1 MILRS
6 STPSP
11 FGRMVKIAA
20 HVLGLFD
27 RFTIEGTDP
36 LDDNDS
42 IRSQNPLG
50 KIPALIQDNGR
61 VIYDS
66 RVILDYMDLEAGG
79 GKIIPQASD
88 ERLDVLTECAMFS
101 GLLDA
106 AILIVYENRFRPE
119 DKHVPEFVEYQRGKI
134 IRVLKTVGGRQMT
147 YSNGAMPNIGEIA
160 LACSLDY
167 LDYRKQ
173 VDWREYCP
181 DMARWM
187 TDFAAHV
194 PGYKSTLPDDIDP
207 AAWR

>member
-6 STPSP
+6 SPPSP

-20 HVLGLFD
+20 HVLGQFD
-27 RFTIEGTDP
+27 RFTIQGTDP

-50 KIPALIQDNGR
+50 KIPALIQDDGR

-66 RVILDYMDLEAGG
+66 RVILDYLDNEAGG
-79 GKIIPQASD
+79 GKIIPQDGDA
-88 ERLDVLTECAMFS
+88 RLDVLTACAMFS

-106 AILIVYENRFRPE
+106 AILVVYETRFRPE

-134 IRVLKTVGGRQMT
+134 IRVLEAVATRKMT
-147 YSNGAMPNIGEIA
+147 YENGTMPNIGEIA

-173 VDWREYCP
+173 VDWRDYCP
-181 DMARWM
+181 DMTQWM
-187 TDFAAHV
+187 MDFAANV

-207 AAWR
+207 APWR